1 MANPQVKATLA
12 VMAISA
18 GVVTLALLIMS
29 ILTGNHWWIVVFM
42 VIATLVFAIRYY
54 QEWRRFRGEEERPFR
69 VAD

>member
-18 GVVTLALLIMS
+18 GVVTLALLIGS
-29 ILTGNHWWIVVFM
+29 ILTGHHWWIVVFM

-54 QEWRRFRGEEERPFR
+54 QERRRFRREEERPFR
-69 VAD
+69 EG